1 MRWIWFGNKK
11 KRSKNITVTRI
22 QGRSCTKKIILS
34 TQKRE
39 KLNQIGIEPN
49 DSDYSSNANDS
60 IDDYNEQLTS
70 QIQWNLE
77 NPQVKMI
84 LTTVINEN
92 RTSSLPDLKSRRF
105 SEVQRI

>member
-1 MRWIWFGNKK
+1 MY
-11 KRSKNITVTRI
+11 
-22 QGRSCTKKIILS
+22 
-34 TQKRE
+34 
-39 KLNQIGIEPN
+39 QIGIEPN
-49 DSDYSSNANDS
+49 DSDYYSNANDS

>member
-1 MRWIWFGNKK
+1 M
-11 KRSKNITVTRI
+11 
-22 QGRSCTKKIILS
+22 S
-34 TQKRE
+34 TQKRK

-49 DSDYSSNANDS
+49 DSDYYSNANDS

-92 RTSSLPDLKSRRF
+92 LTSSLPDLKPQRF
-105 SEVQRI
+105 SEAQRI